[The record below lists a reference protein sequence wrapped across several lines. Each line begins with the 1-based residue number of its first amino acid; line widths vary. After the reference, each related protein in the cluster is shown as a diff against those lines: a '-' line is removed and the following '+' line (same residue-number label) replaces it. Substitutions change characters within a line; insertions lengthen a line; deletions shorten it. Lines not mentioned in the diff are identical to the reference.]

1 MPQTLQRTLTAIAT
15 LLALVALATLGSGP
29 LGWRLGWWPYGTAFQ
44 TLMPWAA
51 NIGIAAAVAAG
62 LALVASLLG
71 NGRGRWLA
79 LASLP
84 AAVIAIY
91 MPWQAGNMRGV
102 YPRTNDIST
111 DTANPPAFVATL
123 PSRKSDGGNDGRYS
137 TEAAAIQAKFYADIV
152 GLKTALLPDEA
163 FKRAAAAAAAMPG
176 WRIVSSDI
184 AAGRI
189 EASQASRWF
198 AFTDDFVV
206 RISPDG
212 PGSRIDVRSAS
223 RHGRGDF
230 GVNANR
236 VRAYLGA
243 LSPRLK

>member
-1 MPQTLQRTLTAIAT
+1 MTLTLQRFLTATAA
-15 LLALVALATLGSGP
+15 LLALIALGTLGSGP

-44 TLMPWAA
+44 SLMPWAA
-51 NIGIAAAVAAG
+51 NIGIAAAVTSG
-62 LALVASLLG
+62 LALLASLFG
-71 NGRGRWLA
+71 NGRGKWLA
-79 LASLP
+79 LASLT
-84 AAVIAIY
+84 AAAFAVY
-91 MPWQAGNMRGV
+91 MPWQASNMRGV

-123 PSRKSDGGNDGRYS
+123 PLRKTDGGSDGRYS
-137 TEAAAIQAKFYADIV
+137 AEAATIQAKSYADIIP
-152 GLKTALLPDEA
+152 LKSALPPDEV

-176 WRIVSSDI
+176 WQLISSDS

-198 AFTDDFVV
+198 AFTDDVVV

-212 PGSRIDVRSAS
+212 LGSRIDVRSAS

-230 GVNANR
+230 GVNAKR
-236 VRAYLGA
+236 VRAYLAA
-243 LSPRLK
+243 LSLRLK